1 MSEAST
7 TTAAGGGAS
16 NGGQPELVERA
27 RGIMDLVDRDA
38 AAGEALGQLTDAVDD
53 AFHETGLWGM
63 WVPREL
69 GGAELWP
76 VASVHVLEDISY
88 ADPSAGWVLMAA
100 ALATGCDAA
109 YLGDEAVAQLFPG
122 GRLLVHAG
130 QGTRPGRAVTT
141 EGGYLL
147 TGEWQFASGIKNS
160 QIIHTGSMP
169 EETGK
174 PRIAVFPKE
183 QATFI
188 DNWDVLGLRATGSI
202 DYTTDSLFV
211 PESFTYPATTDV
223 PLRGG
228 IVFTLGIVNFGMIC
242 HTSWALGV
250 GRRMLDELI
259 KLVEAR
265 TGRSGSLG
273 ENEEFLGDFAMAE
286 AKWRAAHALAYENW
300 NDVEDSLRGG
310 DAMTLDQQTR
320 TRLALQHATWS
331 VQEVCMFVYLA
342 AGSASIREG
351 MIQRAFRDFHTG
363 SQHFTSSP
371 PIRQNCGRM
380 LAGVAKGK
388 TWQFLNL
395 VD

>member
-1 MSEAST
+1 MSEAATS
-7 TTAAGGGAS
+7 TAAGSAAS
-16 NGGQPELVERA
+16 NGKQADLVEA
-27 RGIMDLVDRDA
+27 AKGLMELVDRDA
-38 AAGEALGQLTDAVDD
+38 TAAETLGQLTDEVEE

-63 WVPREL
+63 WVPQTL

-76 VASVHVLEDISY
+76 IASLHVLEDTSY

-109 YLGDEAVAQLFPG
+109 YMGDEAAAQLYPG

-130 QGTRPGRAVTT
+130 QGTRPGQALTT
-141 EGGYLL
+141 DGGYLVS
-147 TGEWQFASGIKNS
+147 GEWQFASGIKNS
-160 QIIHTGSMP
+160 QIIHTGSLV
-169 EETGK
+169 EETGQ
-174 PRIAVFPKE
+174 PRIAIFPKE

-202 DYTTDSLFV
+202 DYTADSVFV
-211 PESFTYPATTDV
+211 PEPFTYPAVTDV

-250 GRRMLDELI
+250 GRRMLDELR
-259 KLVEAR
+259 KLVEGKA
-265 TGRSGSLG
+265 GRPGSLG

-286 AKWRAAHALAYENW
+286 AKWRAAHALTYETW
-300 NDVEDSLRGG
+300 NDVEDTLHGG
-310 DAMTLDQQTR
+310 DPMTLDQQTR

-342 AGSASIREG
+342 AGTAGIREG
-351 MIQRAFRDFHTG
+351 IIQRAFRDYHTG
-363 SQHFTSSP
+363 TQHFTSSP

-380 LAGVAKGK
+380 LAGIAKGK
-388 TWQFLNL
+388 KWQFLNL